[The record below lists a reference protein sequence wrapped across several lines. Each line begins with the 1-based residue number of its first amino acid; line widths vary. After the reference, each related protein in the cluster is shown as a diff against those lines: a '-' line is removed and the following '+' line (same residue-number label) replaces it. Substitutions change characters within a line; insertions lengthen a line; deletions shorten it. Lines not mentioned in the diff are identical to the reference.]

1 MLYLS
6 AAVSDYYLSNNERP
20 EHKIQTKSKIIHQ
33 NNDGDNNNNNNDKS
47 IQAVENLNLT
57 LKPVPKLM
65 KLINTLWAPNSY
77 VISFKLETDN
87 EQLLIKAQKS
97 LQVNHSNI
105 VVANLLHTR
114 TKEVWLVHKQ
124 NDKESIT
131 IDHINIQQL
140 VDKQSRYSTSSSSPS
155 SSPGDIESVLIPR
168 LIELHEQ
175 YILQR
180 Q

>member
-1 MLYLS
+1 
-6 AAVSDYYLSNNERP
+6 
-20 EHKIQTKSKIIHQ
+20 
-33 NNDGDNNNNNNDKS
+33 
-47 IQAVENLNLT
+47 
-57 LKPVPKLM
+57 
-65 KLINTLWAPNSY
+65 
-77 VISFKLETDN
+77 
-87 EQLLIKAQKS
+87 LIKAQKS

-140 VDKQSRYSTSSSSPS
+140 VDKQSRHSTSSSSPS
-155 SSPGDIESVLIPR
+155 SSPPGDIESVLIPR

-175 YILQR
+175 HILQR